1 MLSFDA
7 DVLKI
12 MPLSLICANVKP
24 LILGFCFSLFIFAEI
39 NSKSMEE
46 FEVSEASKKT
56 KTVYVSTIFSIA
68 LVLLMLGM
76 LGLILVHAK
85 NLSNYVKE
93 NIVLNV
99 IVDEG
104 AKETDILALQKE
116 LNNNAWVKQ
125 TQYVNKEVAQHNLTK
140 DLGEDF
146 VNFLGYNPLLSTID
160 VYMKADFA
168 NNQNI
173 KALTEKI
180 QKNPLV
186 KEVVYQSSLID
197 GVNKNI
203 STISLI
209 VLGFAIVLLV
219 IAVALIN
226 NTIRLAIF
234 SQRFLIKSMQLVG
247 ATKNFIRKPFI
258 LVAALHG
265 LIASFIAIIILLALL
280 FYAQKELPEIIIL
293 RNYTEFGIVFLG
305 MVGVGILITGLST
318 HFAVSKYLRLKIY
331 DLYR

>member
-1 MLSFDA
+1 MY
-7 DVLKI
+7 
-12 MPLSLICANVKP
+12 
-24 LILGFCFSLFIFAEI
+24 
-39 NSKSMEE
+39 MEE

-56 KTVYVSTIFSIA
+56 KTIYISTIFSIA

-93 NIVLNV
+93 NIVLNI

-104 AKETDILALQKE
+104 AKETEILAFQKE
-116 LNNNAWVKQ
+116 LNGAIEVKQ
-125 TQYVNKEVAQHNLTK
+125 TQYVNKEIAQHNLTK

-160 VYMKADFA
+160 VYLKADYA
-168 NNQNI
+168 NNKSI
-173 KALTEKI
+173 DALKKKI
-180 QKNPLV
+180 EKNPIV
-186 KEVVYQSSLID
+186 KEVIYQSSLID
-197 GVNKNI
+197 MVNKNI
-203 STISLI
+203 NTISLI
-209 VLGFAIVLLV
+209 VFGFAVVLLV
-219 IAVALIN
+219 IAIALIN

-258 LVAALHG
+258 LLAALHG
-265 LIASFIAIIILLALL
+265 LIASLIAIIILMGIL
-280 FYAQKELPEIIIL
+280 YYVQKEIPEILIL
-293 RNYTEFGIVFLG
+293 RNYAEFGLVLIG
-305 MVGVGILITGLST
+305 MVITGVFIAALST
-318 HFAVSKYLRLKIY
+318 LFAVSRYLRLKIY

>member
-1 MLSFDA
+1 
-7 DVLKI
+7 
-12 MPLSLICANVKP
+12 
-24 LILGFCFSLFIFAEI
+24 
-39 NSKSMEE
+39 MEE
-46 FEVSEASKKT
+46 FEVSEAAKKT
-56 KTVYVSTIFSIA
+56 KTIYVSTIFSIA

-93 NIVLNV
+93 NIVLNI

-104 AKETDILALQKE
+104 AKETDILAFQKD
-116 LNNNAWVKQ
+116 LNRNTAVKQ

-160 VYMKADFA
+160 VYLKAEYA
-168 NNQNI
+168 NNQSIDSLKLN
-173 KALTEKI
+173 LE
-180 QKNPLV
+180 KNPIV
-186 KEVVYQSSLID
+186 KEVIYQSSLID
-197 GVNKNI
+197 MVNKNI
-203 STISLI
+203 RTIGLI
-209 VLGFAIVLLV
+209 VLGFAVILLV
-219 IAVALIN
+219 IAIALIN

-258 LVAALHG
+258 LMAILHG
-265 LIASFIAIIILLALL
+265 LIASFIAIIILLGILY
-280 FYAQKELPEIIIL
+280 YAQKEIPEIIIL
-293 RNYTEFGIVFLG
+293 RNYTEFAFVLIG
-305 MVGVGILITGLST
+305 MVAIGIFITAIST
-318 HFAVSKYLRLKIY
+318 LFAVSKYLRLKIY